1 MEKRDNIRKANHHNS
16 ILLFTILIGFCI
28 LAIMEILYGHAQI
41 RTARESQAQVGTEG
55 ERQEQIGTEGESAQI
70 GMAGEGSAQEK
81 MGGKQNGSTKPANPL
96 RDAKD
101 ASSDSMPGQDAS
113 EEKPTE
119 DDSEYAMQIVVLGDS
134 IMADQRENNQDVPTL
149 IGEALDAKV
158 YNLAI
163 GGTTAALLKK
173 EQYNFESW
181 SSTGLLGVVNA
192 IVGNID
198 PDVFEGYETEQIL
211 KECDF
216 SQTDYFVIEYG
227 INDFTSQQIPQSK
240 YLENGEILGIDS
252 EHTYVGAME
261 DAVSMLESH
270 FPNARILIISP
281 HYCQFFDGTKFVG
294 DAYSLDYGYGTL
306 VDYFR
311 CAGYVADQHRTENT
325 IFFNAM
331 EESEIDAYTAEKY
344 LEDGIHLST
353 LGRRMYADEAA
364 RRIYKD
370 FYRAE

>member
-1 MEKRDNIRKANHHNS
+1 MERKDNVRKANRNNS

-41 RTARESQAQVGTEG
+41 RTDRERQAQIGTE
-55 ERQEQIGTEGESAQI
+55 RKSAQIGTEGERPAQ
-70 GMAGEGSAQEK
+70 GEL
-81 MGGKQNGSTKPANPL
+81 GGEQNGSTNL
-96 RDAKD
+96 
-101 ASSDSMPGQDAS
+101 
-113 EEKPTE
+113 EKPTINEKGAASNSASGQDTVTEETAE
-119 DDSEYAMQIVVLGDS
+119 DDSKSIMQIVVLGDS

-149 IGEALDAKV
+149 IGEALNAKV

-163 GGTTAALLKK
+163 GGTTAALLSD

-192 IVGNID
+192 IVGNIS
-198 PDVFEGYETEQIL
+198 PNVFEGYETEHIL
-211 KECDF
+211 QECDF
-216 SQTDYFVIEYG
+216 SRTDYFVIEYG
-227 INDFTSQQIPQSK
+227 INDFTSRQIPQSR
-240 YLENGEILGIDS
+240 YLENGDVLEIDS
-252 EHTYVGAME
+252 EHTYAGAME
-261 DAVSMLESH
+261 HAVDMLERH

-281 HYCQFFDGTKFVG
+281 HYCQFFDDTKYVG

-311 CAGYVADQHRTENT
+311 CAGYVAEQHRTENT
-325 IFFNAM
+325 FFFNAM
-331 EESEIDAYTAEKY
+331 EESDIDAYTADDY

-353 LGRRMYADEAA
+353 LGRRMYADETA